1 MGIFNR
7 EKAKPAQASVADSKD
22 GHHETDDAALEQQ
35 EQATEAVALER
46 HIAEDDPAAKAM
58 LELESF
64 SMTPG
69 AKSLLDRAMD
79 NLSNNDGAGLEDPDA
94 RIAVKQRAALVAAAG
109 NDLSVVIAAL
119 VASCEDNPRDIAPT
133 IFSVCFNVLKS
144 AVFIA
149 NLDYRRYL
157 DPRADFDL
165 AMYADP
171 REDEPSA
178 PAGMATHVERE
189 FEYFRETYGAS
200 CEDLEDVFACALE
213 DLRLFLQ
220 LTSESFG
227 WDPDRPIPFA
237 YMQRPD
243 GGFDPIN
250 DPALALDNA
259 EIKRKE
265 SQKKRRERE
274 SVRLAAAA
282 SAAAKM
288 VASSLKR

>member
-1 MGIFNR
+1 MGIFRRND
-7 EKAKPAQASVADSKD
+7 KAKTASASVADEQ
-22 GHHETDDAALEQQ
+22 GQHEHDDTALEAQ
-35 EQATEAVALER
+35 EQHTEAVALEK
-46 HIAEDDPAAKAM
+46 HILDDDPMAKAA

-79 NLSNNDGAGLEDPDA
+79 NLSRNNGDGIEDPDA
-94 RIAVKQRAALVAAAG
+94 RIAIKQRAALVDAAG
-109 NDLSVVIAAL
+109 GDLSVVIAAL
-119 VASCEDNPRDIAPT
+119 CAACEGSPRDIAPT
-133 IFSVCFNVLKS
+133 IYSLCFNILKS

-165 AMYADP
+165 TPYSDL
-171 REDEPSA
+171 REDDPSA
-178 PAGMATHVERE
+178 PAGLDTAPDRE
-189 FEYFRETYGAS
+189 FEYFRQTYGAN
-200 CEDLEDVFACALE
+200 CEDIEDIFACALE

-237 YMQRPD
+237 FIPE
-243 GGFDPIN
+243 GAGFTAIN

-265 SQKKRRERE
+265 GQKRRRERE
-274 SVRLAAAA
+274 SARLA
-282 SAAAKM
+282 SAA
-288 VASSLKR
+288 LKAQELVKAAVKR